1 MRRFFA
7 RLVNLFRRSA
17 AERELSREI
26 ASHLS
31 LLEENYERRGLTPRD
46 ARMAARRAYGGIELA
61 KELHRDARSFAWVEQ
76 RCQDLSRG
84 VRSLWRTPGFTILAT
99 VTLALGIGANTAIFS
114 VVNAVLLRPLPFRAP
129 NQLCIITEHL
139 PSVPVVGP
147 SYENFQD
154 FRGRAKSF
162 SAMSATRITT
172 LTLTGNA
179 EPERLPAQ
187 MTSASMFPL
196 LGVGARLGRTFASEE
211 DRGGGAQVVVL
222 GYGFWRRHFVG
233 SEEALGKSLILDN
246 KSYTIIG
253 VLPPDYQLL
262 VPSDVYVPFEPWA
275 KALPDD
281 RNWHPGITAVG
292 RLRDDVSLAEAQS
305 EIKIIAANL
314 AREYPTY
321 DADMGAG
328 VTSMRD
334 HLVANIRPALL
345 VMLAAVG
352 LVLLIACGNVANLL
366 LARATTRRQEI
377 AVRSAV
383 GASQAQV
390 LRQLLI
396 ESGLLALVGTSV
408 GVLFAWCSMGWLLR
422 LAGTAVPHVSPV
434 TLDWRVLLFAV
445 GLAVL
450 SEVLFGLVPA
460 WQTARVDLRD
470 VLNETARASTATRR
484 RRHVRNALIVAQ
496 VALALFLLVGAGLL
510 LQSFER
516 LSSQLPGFRPE
527 NLLVADIPLST
538 NAYAKSADRM
548 AFFDRLMEK
557 LRATPGVRNAGG
569 ATTLPVT
576 GTGSAIHFNIE
587 GRAPKSPHDYVV
599 IGYRPV
605 TAGYLETLGVPL
617 IRGRLIAESDMED
630 TPYVAVINQA
640 AARQYFPDADP
651 IGKRIQLG
659 ATPDASVPWMEVVG
673 IVGDLKQDL
682 AGEPQGEMYVSVRQ
696 GDSLLP
702 VFALSVVLRTERD
715 PLTGVSALQSAV
727 HDINPD
733 QPVVRVRTMEDN
745 ISGSVSGPRFRAML
759 LAIFAGTALVLAMI
773 GLYGLMIYSV
783 TQRVPEIGIRM
794 ALGADRGTVLRMVIA
809 QGLRL
814 AMYGVLIGVA
824 GSLALGWV
832 LSGFLYDVRPTDPTT
847 ILGVAALLMLV
858 ALLASYLPA
867 RRAVRVDPIVALRYE

>member
-31 LLEENYERRGLTPRD
+31 LLEENYERRGLTPCD

-61 KELHRDARSFAWVEQ
+61 KELHREARSFVWIEQ
-76 RCQDLSRG
+76 VCQDLSHG
-84 VRSLWRTPGFTILAT
+84 ARSLRRTPGFTVLAT

-129 NQLCIITEHL
+129 NQLCIITERL

-154 FRGRAKSF
+154 FRDRAKSF

-196 LGVGARLGRTFASEE
+196 LGVGARLGRTFSSEE
-211 DRGGGAQVVVL
+211 DRAGGAQVVVL
-222 GYGFWRRHFVG
+222 GYSFWRRHFVG

-262 VPSDVYVPFEPWA
+262 VPSDVYVAFEPWA

-281 RNWHPGITAVG
+281 RNWHPGITVVG

-305 EIKIIAANL
+305 EMKIIAANL

-321 DADMGAG
+321 DTGMGAG

-408 GVLFAWCSMGWLLR
+408 GVLFAWCTMSGLLR

-460 WQTARVDLRD
+460 WQTAHVDLRD
-470 VLNETARASTATRR
+470 VLNQTTRSSTGTRR

-516 LSSQLPGFRPE
+516 LSSQLPGFQPN

-557 LRATPGVRNAGG
+557 LRATPGIRNAGG

-617 IRGRLIAESDMED
+617 IRGRLIAESDTEG
-630 TPYVAVINQA
+630 TPYVTVINQA

-659 ATPDASVPWMEVVG
+659 ATPDASVPWMDVVG

-682 AGEPQGEMYVSVRQ
+682 AGESQGEMYVSVRQ

-715 PLTGVSALQSAV
+715 PLTDVSALQSAV

-733 QPVVRVRTMEDN
+733 QPVVRVRSMEDN

-759 LAIFAGTALVLAMI
+759 LAIFAGTALVLAMV

-783 TQRVPEIGIRM
+783 KQRIPEIGIRM

-824 GSLALGWV
+824 ASLALGWV
-832 LSGFLYDVRPTDPTT
+832 LSGFLYDVKPTDPTT

-867 RRAVRVDPIVALRYE
+867 RRAVRVDPVVALRYG